1 MNNNAT
7 GKYRMSKN
15 LSLQNFLDEAS
26 QLWVYIIAKWRR
38 SNLTQKQS
46 EEKKTLP
53 INMPK
58 FIADAFKL
66 VYEKFI

>member
-1 MNNNAT
+1 MSLHNCEVTQANFNAI
-7 GKYRMSKN
+7 S
-15 LSLQNFLDEAS
+15 EA
-26 QLWVYIIAKWRR
+26 VR
-38 SNLTQKQS
+38 
-46 EEKKTLP
+46 KKRNLP